1 MIKKINIRG
10 YKNIRDMEL
19 ACSRLNLLTGKNMSG
34 KTAVIEAMTLELERI
49 KNSKNRIRKDWFSEN
64 LCRRADRDEIFVEL
78 RGEGEGIKKTEII
91 REHGE
96 IKAYMLRSSAFRC
109 LDNVVRFPIWDSL
122 TPSLWT
128 HIRVPSG
135 TPYWHYGTGILPVLK
150 TLYARADDEVPE
162 SLLNKDESVGHTM
175 LEQVNHWL
183 EKIINMSLMISK
195 EEDTFSFY
203 FVHGNHAES
212 PSSVSPSVLYVA
224 SIIITCMTS
233 PDGTLICIENPE
245 IWLHPKAQS
254 EIARFL
260 YFTARSGRQVFA
272 ETHSDHIL
280 NAVCVGIC
288 EKKINPDDVSINFL
302 AFDTD
307 ARETKCCP
315 IKIGKYGNMYGVNN
329 SPTPDGFFDQY
340 GKDLNAMLG
349 L

>member
-10 YKNIRDMEL
+10 YKNIRNMEL

-78 RGEGEGIKKTEII
+78 REEGEGTKKTGII
-91 REHGE
+91 REQGE
-96 IKAYMLRSSAFRC
+96 IKAYMLRDSAFHG

-135 TPYWHYGTGILPVLK
+135 TPYWYYGTGILPVLE
-150 TLYARADDEVPE
+150 TLYVKADAKVPE
-162 SLLNKDESVGHTM
+162 SLLTKDEGVGHTI

-183 EKIINMSLMISK
+183 KKIINMSLMISK

-245 IWLHPKAQS
+245 TWLHPKAQS

-288 EKKINPDDVSINFL
+288 EKKMNPDDISINFL
-302 AFDTD
+302 AFDMD
-307 ARETKCCP
+307 ACETKCIP